1 MNKTTNGLVNKA
13 IDTAGASNMFT
24 SETAIRKFSP
34 EKMYLKIWQN

>member
-1 MNKTTNGLVNKA
+1 MNKTTNGLKA